1 MIFREAIAAP
11 MLAALTL
18 RRSFAG
24 KGPHHNAFRILIFHG
39 IAPAEEG
46 AFIRLLNQIGAGDG
60 FLTPEE
66 AQSCL
71 AGASKLDDT
80 KTPYLLSFD
89 DGFASNHDF
98 AGAVLAERGIKG
110 VFFVCPGLIDLDPDA
125 QQELVNRNI
134 YCDLPVA
141 AKESLMTW
149 DQLGALSGDGHV
161 IGAHSM
167 THSRLPALNSERM
180 VDEVG
185 RDADRIAEL
194 LGQRPQWFA
203 YPFGTIASINESA
216 MNVIAR
222 HFKFCRSGL
231 RGKNM
236 ATTHPLALGAD
247 YVNLSG
253 GPNWQRLVLE
263 GGLDFRYRQSR
274 ERLTSM
280 ARTADNQTS

>member
-11 MLAALTL
+11 MLAALAL
-18 RRSFAG
+18 RRSLAG
-24 KGPHHNAFRILIFHG
+24 DDPHHNAFRILIFHG
-39 IAPAEEG
+39 IPPTDET
-46 AFIRLLNQIGAGDG
+46 AFIRLLNQIGASDG

-71 AGASKLDDT
+71 AGRPSPNDA

-98 AGAVLAERGIKG
+98 ARAVLAERGIKG
-110 VFFVCPGLIDLDPDA
+110 VFFVCPGLVDLDPDA
-125 QQELVNRNI
+125 QRELVTRNI
-134 YCDLPVA
+134 YCDLPIS

-149 DQLGALSGDGHV
+149 DHLGALSGDGHV

-167 THSRLPALNSERM
+167 THSRLAALDSEHM

-194 LGQRPQWFA
+194 LGKRPQWFA
-203 YPFGTIASINESA
+203 YPFGTINSINESA
-216 MNVIAR
+216 MGAIAQ

-236 ATTHPLALGAD
+236 ADTHPLALGAD

-253 GPNWQRLVLE
+253 GPNWQRLVLT

-274 ERLTSM
+274 EHLTSM
-280 ARTADNQTS
+280 AKSAEHGAT

>member
-11 MLAALTL
+11 LLAALAL
-18 RRSFAG
+18 GRSLAG
-24 KGPHHNAFRILIFHG
+24 NDPHRNAFRILIFHG
-39 IAPAEEG
+39 IAPTQEK

-60 FLTPEE
+60 FLAPEE

-71 AGASKLDDT
+71 AGGSRPDKA

-98 AGAVLAERGIKG
+98 ARAVLAERGIKG
-110 VFFVCPGLIDLDPDA
+110 VFFVCPGLVDLDPDA
-125 QQELVNRNI
+125 QQELVSRNI
-134 YCDLPVA
+134 YCDLPVS

-149 DQLGALSGDGHV
+149 DHLGALSGDGHV

-167 THSRLPALNSERM
+167 THCRLSALNSEHM
-180 VDEVG
+180 ADEVG

-194 LGQRPQWFA
+194 LGKRPQWFA
-203 YPFGTIASINESA
+203 YPFGTIDSINDSA
-216 MNVIAR
+216 MDVIAR

-231 RGKNM
+231 RGRNM
-236 ATTHPLALGAD
+236 ADTHPLALGAD

-253 GPNWQRLVLE
+253 GPNWQRLVLA

-274 ERLTSM
+274 KRLTSM
-280 ARTADNQTS
+280 ARAARDGAI